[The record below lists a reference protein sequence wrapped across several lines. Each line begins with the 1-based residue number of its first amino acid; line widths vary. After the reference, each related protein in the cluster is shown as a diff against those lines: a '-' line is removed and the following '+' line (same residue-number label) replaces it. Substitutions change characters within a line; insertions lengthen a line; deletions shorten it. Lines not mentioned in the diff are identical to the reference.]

1 MTTAMQWLNRPCL
14 QHDYA
19 VCAHTMPFGLMKQ
32 DLCTRAGACHHVVLP
47 ISCFVQGRSK
57 PISYFVQGRSMPIFR
72 GGPPRSG

>member
-1 MTTAMQWLNRPCL
+1 MTTAMQWRNRPCV

-32 DLCTRAGACHHVVLP
+32 DMFARAGACHHIMLP
-47 ISCFVQGRSK
+47 ISCVVQGRR
-57 PISYFVQGRSMPIFR
+57 VPIFR

>member
-1 MTTAMQWLNRPCL
+1 MTTAMQWLNRPCI

-32 DLCTRAGACHHVVLP
+32 DMFTRAGACHHIVPP
-47 ISCFVQGRSK
+47 ISCFVQGR
-57 PISYFVQGRSMPIFR
+57 RMPIFR